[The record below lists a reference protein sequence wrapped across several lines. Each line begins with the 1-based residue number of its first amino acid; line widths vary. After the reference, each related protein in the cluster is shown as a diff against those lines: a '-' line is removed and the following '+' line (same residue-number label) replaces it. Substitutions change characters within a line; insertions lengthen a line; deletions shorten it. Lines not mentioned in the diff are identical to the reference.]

1 MSFFSITAVTL
12 LIALLIMFAI
22 TMVAYMSSLVKNAYQ
37 LKIELRADLEDGLNK
52 VEEATEKQMRMI
64 KRELLDEIGK
74 IRTNL
79 ENDVGRRLTELN
91 ASVQK
96 QVAEVEE
103 TIKRD
108 RGKIVHGFEDLRRRL
123 SDVEHVHRSL
133 QRRSDKG
140 DSQSDEVVN
149 G

>member
-1 MSFFSITAVTL
+1 
-12 LIALLIMFAI
+12 MFAI

-52 VEEATEKQMRMI
+52 VEEATEKRMRMV

-108 RGKIVHGFEDLRRRL
+108 RGKIVHGFEELRRRL
-123 SDVEHVHRSL
+123 SDVERVHRSL